1 MTSIIK
7 KFLPLTTSL
16 LTLLTIIMLWEYIE
30 LPYNNKNTIIG
41 EYYYKKYNPLNDKIK
56 FLCLIIIPSLVYL
69 IGYLKLNKET
79 YSLNL
84 KSKNYFL
91 KGNLKTLDN

>member
-30 LPYNNKNTIIG
+30 LPYN
-41 EYYYKKYNPLNDKIK
+41 
-56 FLCLIIIPSLVYL
+56 F
-69 IGYLKLNKET
+69 
-79 YSLNL
+79 
-84 KSKNYFL
+84 
-91 KGNLKTLDN
+91 KTLTIVCSGSNQEIE